1 MLKNTILIFVFSSL
15 FGCSTSPHV
24 SVDNAYSKAFKG
36 VIKENPILLLPVK
49 MAIKEF
55 NKADAIVSESVVR
68 QLEFHGWS
76 VVTLNRAVYDQKWS
90 EIVKEIGGI
99 YSPATGRLNT
109 DKYYDA
115 IVKFTKIISREKIYS
130 AILFPSFELKKA
142 ELKGKHAYWDGVRRK
157 KIVKGTSDEN
167 MRWSGNTRGLSLK
180 IWAFDSAGEWL
191 FTSYGGLV
199 LPFYTSM
206 YNSRE
211 ESKLRLDMFDNSKNI
226 ESGVN
231 VALLPIINK
240 DRKK

>member
-1 MLKNTILIFVFSSL
+1 MIKNTILIFVFSSIL
-15 FGCSTSPHV
+15 GCATSPHI
-24 SVDNAYSKAFKG
+24 SSDNAYSKVFKR
-36 VIKENPILLLPVK
+36 VSKENPILLLPVK
-49 MAIKEF
+49 ETIKEF
-55 NKADAIVSESVVR
+55 NKADAIVSESVVK

-76 VVTLNRAVYDQKWS
+76 VVTLNRGVYEQKWS

-99 YSPATGRLNT
+99 YSSSTGRLDT

-115 IVKFTKIISREKIYS
+115 IVKFTKRISREKMYS
-130 AILFPSFELKKA
+130 AILFPSFELKMA

-157 KIVKGTSDEN
+157 KIVKGSSDEN

-206 YNSRE
+206 YNSKE
-211 ESKLRLDMFDNSKNI
+211 ESRLRLDMFDNSKDI

-231 VALLPIINK
+231 VALLPIIIE